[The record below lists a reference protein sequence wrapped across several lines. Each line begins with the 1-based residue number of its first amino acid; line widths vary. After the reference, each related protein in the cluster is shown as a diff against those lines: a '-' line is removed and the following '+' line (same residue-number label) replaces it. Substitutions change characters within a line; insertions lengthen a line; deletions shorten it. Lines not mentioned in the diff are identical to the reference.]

1 MSLGLEDRRSRGGA
15 VRCGTLPRRMRV
27 LFVTS
32 EHRTGGW
39 LAEALATDSAVTV
52 ELHEALGTGAGVER
66 LRDERYD
73 AVLVT
78 HESEQLDAFEFVE
91 ALRAGGADEPV
102 IILGSQPEPELGPVA
117 FEVGADAYLCAN
129 TATTRLLLW
138 KLARAWEHHA
148 LIHEN
153 RRLAL
158 AEKQRLQTE
167 HHEAQKLLDEQRA
180 LIRDLEA
187 LPGST
192 AHDERP
198 VLDSSPS
205 LTLPPELIGH
215 YRELLRAYVM
225 MGQGN
230 LGTQMAAL
238 AELLAGA
245 NASTSEVMQL
255 HLRVVE
261 ELVRGLGSRSARH
274 VLARADLLILEVMVH
289 LGECYRQR

>member
-1 MSLGLEDRRSRGGA
+1 
-15 VRCGTLPRRMRV
+15 MRV

-39 LAEALATDSAVTV
+39 LAEALASDSAVTV
-52 ELHEALGTGAGVER
+52 ELHDALGTGAGVER

-78 HESEQLDAFEFVE
+78 HEPGELDAFEFVE

-138 KLARAWEHHA
+138 HLARAWERHT

-180 LIRDLEA
+180 LIRDLES

-192 AHDERP
+192 ANVERP
-198 VLDSSPS
+198 LVDTTPT
-205 LTLPPELIGH
+205 LTLPVELIGH